1 MLEHCKMDCNVNPKL
16 EKVLKKLLE
25 PDFKIKNEVYLN
37 QLLTHI
43 TDQSATSLDS
53 KSIDKENRS
62 YYVSWFKTAIEKW
75 DVSPP
80 RQNFL
85 TFAVNLAAFV
95 CSDEQTFVSLNC
107 ENVFERLAKITSRF
121 NSPGVKLANIKLL
134 TAFLEHKSGLQW
146 VISTN
151 SWNDVLT
158 TALNCPTVYIS
169 KEACSFLTRL
179 LEKSIDMNEA
189 FCANIM
195 YLILIPLRQEK
206 AGIDEESYYM
216 SLKPSLVLISNIL
229 ELLLQ
234 RATVNCATTKK
245 ILAKFNLEKHLTT
258 LKNSQNKN
266 VFFDV
271 YSILHLIGFFEL
283 LFKFGG
289 VQEPIDFQ
297 KISQPS
303 MKYCGITEKFSETLS
318 NPQMLCFLGNSLRY
332 WSHIRHKM
340 TLCVNDGSIPMQ
352 FENQLMIL
360 QLLPVAMISMRL
372 INPNPDNLSGNDDI
386 RDMFF
391 TKIIKNSLPNTF
403 RVVYKWK
410 ARFPNQTSFS
420 DASMGLKYFLHS
432 KQHYSRDVANTAFQM
447 LLYTLRDVTDVVK
460 EKPQMVPLTGEAVSF
475 LVLLLTAIVELIKG
489 FSLTWK
495 DSVETVAV
503 LEIAFNY
510 KVHDS
515 VMGLLGPM
523 LYAKLHDIHWE
534 VRDSALE
541 VICTITRI
549 SNKKFPSYRKVIQEA
564 EFPSMVIRL
573 AKKDTEAF
581 VRASALKCLKE
592 MIQVEDFWWDF
603 QNSFNIFKSLTYL
616 CTNRKG

>member
-1 MLEHCKMDCNVNPKL
+1 MREDNKMDLNVNPKL
-16 EKVLKKLLE
+16 EKVLQKLLE

-37 QLLTHI
+37 QLISHI
-43 TDQSATSLDS
+43 TDQSATALDS

-62 YYVSWFKTAIEKW
+62 YYVSWLKAAIEKW
-75 DVSPP
+75 DMVSLP

-85 TFAVNLAAFV
+85 TFGLHLAAFI
-95 CSDEQTFVSLNC
+95 CTNEQTFVRLNC
-107 ENVFERLAKITSRF
+107 ENVFERLAAIANKF
-121 NSPGVKLANIKLL
+121 NSPSVKLAKIKLL

-169 KEACSFLTRL
+169 KEACLFLTRL

-189 FCANIM
+189 FCSNIM
-195 YLILIPLRQEK
+195 YLILIPLKVEK
-206 AGIDEESYYM
+206 TGIDEESYYM
-216 SLKPSLVLISNIL
+216 SLKPSLQLISNIL

-234 RATVNCATTKK
+234 RATVNCVVTKK
-245 ILAKFNLEKHLTT
+245 ILAKFNVERHLAEMKST
-258 LKNSQNKN
+258 QNKN
-266 VFFDV
+266 VFFNV

-289 VQEPIDFQ
+289 LQEPLDIQ

-303 MKYCGITEKFSETLS
+303 MKYCGITEKFAESLS

-332 WSHIRHKM
+332 WSHIRDKM
-340 TLCVNDGSIPMQ
+340 TPGESNGSIPMQ

-447 LLYTLRDVTDVVK
+447 LLYTLR
-460 EKPQMVPLTGEAVSF
+460 
-475 LVLLLTAIVELIKG
+475 
-489 FSLTWK
+489 
-495 DSVETVAV
+495 
-503 LEIAFNY
+503 
-510 KVHDS
+510 
-515 VMGLLGPM
+515 
-523 LYAKLHDIHWE
+523 
-534 VRDSALE
+534 
-541 VICTITRI
+541 
-549 SNKKFPSYRKVIQEA
+549 
-564 EFPSMVIRL
+564 
-573 AKKDTEAF
+573 
-581 VRASALKCLKE
+581 
-592 MIQVEDFWWDF
+592 
-603 QNSFNIFKSLTYL
+603 
-616 CTNRKG
+616 